1 MNHRTDAEHQKQ
13 QKHTRDRADQ
23 RSDNCRCRKSCKQR
37 VFSSSSAIHVFQC
50 IDIIRNRHFPDLF
63 DLIYPCQHLNPFFF
77 MGLKICN
84 QPFSFI
90 QHVSIHLRLAQ
101 YLVKYIF
108 AAGRKCIVDTYK
120 NFIHLQIV
128 PGDII
133 DHKLLS
139 LIPFRIMGAAF
150 QFLLGIF
157 PIRYGSPPLF
167 QMPQK
172 PFALPD
178 LIPDDHGSAQDQ
190 DAPCREQGYH
200 PFTFHLFDILFDEP
214 FHAFAVAGSE
224 RFPLLTPVS
233 GIPHVPAYSGSNVQ
247 TPLCQKFLRLHNFP
261 HPDR

>member
-77 MGLKICN
+77 IGLKICN

-101 YLVKYIF
+101 YLVKYVF
-108 AAGRKCIVDTYK
+108 AAGRKCIVYTYK

-139 LIPFRIMGAAF
+139 LIPFRIMGDAF

-190 DAPCREQGYH
+190 DSPCREQGYH
-200 PFTFHLFDILFDEP
+200 PFTFHLFDILFD
-214 FHAFAVAGSE
+214 
-224 RFPLLTPVS
+224 
-233 GIPHVPAYSGSNVQ
+233 
-247 TPLCQKFLRLHNFP
+247 
-261 HPDR
+261 